1 MEKVL
6 YCTGRYG
13 VVDAFRRQIWV
24 NVYHEG
30 LAHAIRKLFWAKVPT
45 TVFDLS
51 QFKNYSDSTVDSECS
66 LNWKIPQA
74 PFSSYMLAP
83 SVHNNDFS
91 ETQTTYHSNLLV
103 NEPSHSRIPM
113 ELQQDLQQQM
123 ILYFN
128 IMIQALPF
136 QESMTHPDHCEKF
149 NRILD
154 QLNQIFR
161 TELSVAVIRKKLY
174 DLANSSDR
182 NTYELPWIILKELD
196 CLYG

>member
-24 NVYHEG
+24 NIYHEE
-30 LAHAIRKLFWAKVPT
+30 LAHAIRKTFWAKVPT

-51 QFKNYSDSTVDSECS
+51 QFQNYSDSTVDSTVS
-66 LNWKIPQA
+66 LDWKIP
-74 PFSSYMLAP
+74 LAP
-83 SVHNNDFS
+83 YSSFMITPTLHHDGFES
-91 ETQTTYHSNLLV
+91 TQTTYHSDLLV
-103 NEPSHSRIPM
+103 NEPSHSRIPR
-113 ELQQDLQQQM
+113 ERQLDLQQQM

-128 IMIQALPF
+128 IMVQALPH
-136 QESMTHPDHCEKF
+136 QQSIVHPDHHDKF
-149 NRILD
+149 HMILD
-154 QLNQIFR
+154 QFNQIFR
-161 TELSVAVIRKKLY
+161 TELTSQVIREKLY
-174 DLANSSDR
+174 DLANRSDK